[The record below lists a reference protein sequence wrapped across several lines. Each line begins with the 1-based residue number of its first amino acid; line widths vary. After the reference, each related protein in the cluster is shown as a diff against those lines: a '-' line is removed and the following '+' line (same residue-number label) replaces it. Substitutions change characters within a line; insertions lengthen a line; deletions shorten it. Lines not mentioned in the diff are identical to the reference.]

1 MGTTNAGTLT
11 QRRRHRVLACRS
23 LGNLDPTLG
32 SATYIDALGGPR
44 RVPNKYQ
51 VASGF
56 ENIPVLSAFFTA
68 TPTKNVDKI
77 NYVHYDVNVKA
88 CQFDY
93 GCN

>member
-11 QRRRHRVLACRS
+11 QRRRHHVLAYRS

-44 RVPNKYQ
+44 GVPNKYQ